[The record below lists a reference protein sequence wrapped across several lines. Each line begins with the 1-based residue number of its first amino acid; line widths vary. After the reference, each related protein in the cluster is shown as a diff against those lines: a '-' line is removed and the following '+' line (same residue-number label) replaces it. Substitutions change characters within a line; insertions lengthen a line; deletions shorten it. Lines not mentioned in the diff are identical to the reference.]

1 MPHAPFVPLRIF
13 SSYTMLDGAID
24 PKAIAKTAAERGFP
38 AAAITDRNGL
48 YGSVAFA
55 KACLDMG
62 VQPVIGTML
71 AVARPARDGATHTGF
86 GASAPT
92 IDWLALYAQDA
103 RGYDNLCHL
112 VSQAHLARPL
122 EFAPHVPLAEL
133 AGHTD
138 GLLCLTAAGEGAL
151 TRLLAEGQQTAA
163 EAYLGELEALFPQ
176 RLYIEIARRNDPA
189 ETAAEPALIDLAYTR
204 DLPLVAT
211 NPASF
216 AERAFYDAHDAMLC
230 IASSTHVDSADR
242 PRSSKEWWIK
252 PAPMMEEIFADLP
265 EALAN
270 TLVVAQRTAF
280 KPPKRSPILPSLAG
294 DKEGEARMMA
304 EDSRHGLVARLRPY
318 YPDAAAEELAAAL
331 TCPVEEM
338 DGLACEVLRA
348 EGHLD
353 EVKQYR
359 DRLEFEIG
367 IINRMGFGGYFL
379 IVADFIKWA
388 KEQGIPV
395 GPGRG
400 SGAGSLVA
408 WALTITDLDPIK
420 LGLLFERFLNP
431 ERVSMPDF
439 DIDFCE
445 TRRGE
450 VIRYVQRKYGDDHV
464 AQIITFGKLKARA
477 VLRDTGRILQMS
489 YGQVD
494 RLCKMV
500 PNHPTDPWPLPRA
513 LNGVAD
519 LKREYDRDP
528 EVRRLIDLA
537 MQLEGLPR
545 NSSTHA
551 AGVVIGDRPLAQLV
565 PLYRDPRS
573 DMPVTQFDMKFVE
586 EAGLVKF
593 DFLGLKTLSVL
604 RKAVDLMA
612 KRGIQIDLDRL
623 AWDDAAVY
631 KLLQSGDTVGVFQL
645 ESEGMR
651 RTLAAVKPTNFG
663 DIIALVSL
671 YRPGPMDNIPLF
683 GRRKNGL
690 EEIEY
695 PHEKLSVILAETY
708 GIFVYQEQVMQA
720 AQILAGYSLGDA
732 DLLRRAMG
740 KKVQAEMDAQRQR
753 FVDGCKEVSGID
765 AKKANELFDL
775 IDKFAGYGFNKSH
788 AAAYALLAYQT
799 AWLKTHYPH
808 EFYAASM
815 CFDMHQSE
823 KLAVFVD
830 DMRRSG
836 IALHGPDI
844 NRSEAEFTVERTEDG
859 YAVRYA
865 LAGLRNV
872 GEKAMD
878 AIVAEREAS
887 GPYTS
892 LDDLFRRLPAGAMNR
907 RGLEAL
913 AAGGAFDTL
922 EPNRAQITAN
932 AELLM
937 AVADEAARSRT
948 SGQAGLF
955 GAEDHAVPATR
966 LAETPPWSRADQMAA
981 ERDTFGFYFAAH
993 PVTEY
998 RAVASANG
1006 ARTYGSLMS
1015 GDGDAGGS
1023 RTGAVMAAL
1032 VENVNRRKT
1041 KKGND
1046 FIAADFSDSSGQFSA
1061 SCFEESLV
1069 EPFQQWAREGTCVL
1083 LNVELDR
1090 PNPDEPPRIT
1100 VRGARP
1106 LASVSSAARML
1117 LKLDVTKP
1125 EAMSEL
1131 ALLLP
1136 RAQGA
1141 RGEVIARLR
1150 TGTDRE
1156 PIMRLGNDFS
1166 LDSEVIERLIP
1177 VEGLAN
1183 VALTARADR
1192 HLRLVE

>member
-1 MPHAPFVPLRIF
+1 MSHAPFVPLRVF

-38 AAAITDRNGL
+38 AIAITDRNGL

-55 KACLDMG
+55 KACFDAG

-71 AVARPARDGATHTGF
+71 AVARPAREGAANTGF

-103 RGYDNLCHL
+103 AGYDNLCHL

-151 TRLLAEGQQTAA
+151 TRLLADGQQTAA
-163 EAYLGELEALFPQ
+163 EAYLAEIEALFPQ
-176 RLYIEIARRNDPA
+176 RLYIELARRGD
-189 ETAAEPALIDLAYTR
+189 AAEMAAEEALIDLAYAR
-204 DLPLVAT
+204 DVPLVAT
-211 NPASF
+211 NPACF
-216 AERAFYDAHDAMLC
+216 AERSFYDAHDAMLC
-230 IASSTHVDSADR
+230 IASSTHVDSTDR

-252 PAPMMEEIFADLP
+252 PAPLMEETFADLP
-265 EALAN
+265 EAIAN

-280 KPPKRSPILPSLAG
+280 KPPYRKPILPSLAG

-304 EDSRHGLVARLRPY
+304 EDSRRGLVARMLPY
-318 YPDAAAEELAAAL
+318 YPEAAADELAAAL

-338 DGLACEVLRA
+338 DSLPADVLRA
-348 EGHLD
+348 EGHWD

-513 LNGVAD
+513 LNGIAD

-753 FVDGCKEVSGID
+753 FVDGCLTVSGID

-836 IALHGPDI
+836 LALHGPDI
-844 NRSEAEFTVERTEDG
+844 NRSEAEFTVERTGDG

-878 AIVAEREAS
+878 AIVAEREAN

-913 AAGGAFDTL
+913 AAAGAFDAL

-937 AVADEAARSRT
+937 AVADEAVRSRT

-966 LAETPPWSRADQMAA
+966 LAETPPWSRTDQMAA

-1006 ARTYGSLMS
+1006 ARSYGSLMS
-1015 GDGDAGGS
+1015 GDGDAAGGRS
-1023 RTGAVMAAL
+1023 GAVMAAL

-1046 FIAADFSDSSGQFSA
+1046 FIAADFSDSTGQFSA
-1061 SCFEESLV
+1061 SCFEEALV

-1136 RAQGA
+1136 RAEGA
-1141 RGEVIARLR
+1141 RGEVLARLR
-1150 TGTDRE
+1150 TGSARE
-1156 PIMRLGNDFS
+1156 PVMRLGADFA
-1166 LDSEVIERLIP
+1166 LDSDVIERLIP

-1183 VALTARADR
+1183 VALTARPDR

>member
-1 MPHAPFVPLRIF
+1 MPHASFVPLRVF

-55 KACLDMG
+55 KACFDAG

-71 AVARPARDGATHTGF
+71 AVARPAREGAANTGF

-103 RGYDNLCHL
+103 AGYDNLCHL

-151 TRLLAEGQQTAA
+151 TRLLADGQQTAA
-163 EAYLGELEALFPQ
+163 EAYLAEIEALFPQ
-176 RLYIEIARRNDPA
+176 RLYIELARRNDPA
-189 ETAAEPALIDLAYTR
+189 EMAAEDALIDLAYAR

-211 NPASF
+211 NPACF

-230 IASSTHVDSADR
+230 IASSTHVDSTDR

-270 TLVVAQRTAF
+270 TLVVAQRTAY
-280 KPPKRSPILPSLAG
+280 KPPYRKPILPSLAG

-304 EDSRHGLVARLRPY
+304 EDSRTGLVVRLRPY

-338 DGLACEVLRA
+338 DSLPAEVLRA
-348 EGHLD
+348 EGHWD

-513 LNGVAD
+513 LNGIAD

-623 AWDDAAVY
+623 AWDDAQVY

-690 EEIEY
+690 ETIEY

-753 FVDGCKEVSGID
+753 FVDGCLTVSGID

-913 AAGGAFDTL
+913 AAAGAFDAL

-937 AVADEAARSRT
+937 AVADEAVRSRT

-966 LAETPPWSRADQMAA
+966 LSEAAPWSRADQMAA

-1006 ARTYGSLMS
+1006 ARSYGSLIS
-1015 GDGDAGGS
+1015 GDGDAAGG

-1046 FIAADFSDSSGQFSA
+1046 FIAADFSDSTGQFSA

-1117 LKLDVTKP
+1117 LKLDVTRP

-1136 RAQGA
+1136 RAEGA

-1150 TGTDRE
+1150 TGTSRE
-1156 PIMRLGNDFS
+1156 PVMRLGNDFS
-1166 LDSEVIERLIP
+1166 LDSDVIERLIP

-1183 VALTARADR
+1183 VALTARPDR